1 MIPDP
6 PPPFDVDMSVVM
18 RERIDEYGRR
28 AAELGVAGRFWS
40 SVDQI
45 MEELRMRPREWGEP
59 FTNLRGFQM
68 TARLAVYKKL
78 RVVWSVHDR
87 IPLVVLWSLSPTTGH
102 PLTPPGNGS

>member
-1 MIPDP
+1 
-6 PPPFDVDMSVVM
+6 MSAAT
-18 RERIDEYGRR
+18 RERIDELGRR
-28 AAELGVAGRFWS
+28 AAEKGIAGDFWS
-40 SVDQI
+40 AVDEI
-45 MEELRMRPREWGEP
+45 MLALQMQPRDWGDP

-102 PLTPPGNGS
+102 PLASGNGN